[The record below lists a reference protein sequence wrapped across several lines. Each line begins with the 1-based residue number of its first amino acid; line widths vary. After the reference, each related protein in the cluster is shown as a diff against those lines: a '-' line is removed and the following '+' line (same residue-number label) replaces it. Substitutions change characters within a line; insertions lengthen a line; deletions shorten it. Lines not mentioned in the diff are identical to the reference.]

1 MIILADKEVK
11 IYTTPTCPWCRKAKE
26 YLAEKGVQFTDF
38 NVAEDRNKL
47 QEMVQ
52 LTGQR
57 GVPVIMIDSQTIV
70 GFDQAKIDQALAA

>member
-1 MIILADKEVK
+1 LTEKNVK
-11 IYTTPTCPWCRKAKE
+11 VYSTPTCPWCRKAKE

-38 NVAEDRNKL
+38 NVAEDRAKL

-57 GVPVIMIDSQTIV
+57 GVPVIVIDDEMIV
-70 GFDQAKIDQALAA
+70 GFDQARIDQALAH